1 MPAGDTR
8 VLFEDR
14 EILVLHRPGP
24 SDHTLVTFADLTFRP
39 AGDRFW
45 GRDAAEK
52 LGCDAIGFVAK
63 RENWYPV
70 VSVRAAAP
78 LVRAALKP
86 RSIAYGYSMGAYAA
100 LKHGAFL
107 GVTGALA
114 VAPQASI
121 SPADVPSDARFHRFH
136 RPGLHAEMRI
146 AAEDLPPFAA
156 VLADPYDPTDWPH
169 AAMLAAAGPVHLLRA
184 PLAGHAAIW
193 LLAGADALAEILE
206 PALAGDIAAMRRVL
220 KARRAQ
226 SGHWFRMMGRA
237 AYRHGHARLAGTL
250 WDRAAALGVPAPVI
264 GAERIEAMADR
275 AQRLVETGRKPEAA
289 ATCRALLEQ
298 SPAAAVAVGRAAHM
312 LLAAAAPAEAE
323 AAFRH
328 ARRLG
333 AATDLEIGLSLAL
346 AAQGRTAEALE
357 VARTAHAAR
366 PADVDLASHYGHLLI
381 AAGRAHRQDAE
392 RVFRAVLARQ
402 AGCGMALHGLAVVLA
417 DRGDKVQAKAMAQR
431 AVTRLPGHADSLAL
445 LGRLVLADGE
455 AARAERLF
463 RRLQRGFPGRADA
476 WLGLADALDAQG
488 RRMDAIGALRRGLAL
503 MPGEATIA
511 QRLRALTRPPG
522 LRARV
527 KAGLRSLLGR
537 VRPGQ

>member
-1 MPAGDTR
+1 MPGADTR

-39 AGDRFW
+39 AGDHFW
-45 GRDAAEK
+45 GREAAEK
-52 LGCDAIGFVAK
+52 LGRDAIGFVAK

-70 VSVRAAAP
+70 GSVRAAAP

-100 LKHGAFL
+100 LKHGALL
-107 GVTGALA
+107 GVSGALA

-121 SPADVPSDARFHRFH
+121 SPAEVPSDDRFHRFH

-146 AAEDLPPFAA
+146 VAEDLAPFAA

-169 AAMLAAAGPVHLLRA
+169 AAMVAAAGPVHLLRA

-193 LLAGADALAEILE
+193 LLAGSDALAEILE
-206 PALAGDIAAMRRVL
+206 PALAGDIAAMRALL
-220 KARRAQ
+220 KGRRAQ

-237 AYRHGHARLAGTL
+237 ALRHGHARLAATL
-250 WDRAAALGVPAPVI
+250 WDRAAALRVPAPVLA
-264 GAERIEAMADR
+264 AERVEAMADR
-275 AQRLVETGRKPEAA
+275 AQRLVEAGRKPEAA
-289 ATCRALLEQ
+289 TICRALLDEA
-298 SPAAAVAVGRAAHM
+298 PGAAVAVARAAHV
-312 LLAAAAPAEAE
+312 LLAAAPPAEAE

-328 ARRLG
+328 ARKLG
-333 AATDLEIGLSLAL
+333 AAPDLEIGLSLAL
-346 AAQGRTAEALE
+346 AAQDRMAEALD
-357 VARTAHAAR
+357 VAHAAYSAR
-366 PADVDLASHYGHLLI
+366 PADADLASHYGHLLI

-392 RVFRAVLARQ
+392 RVFRAVLVRQ
-402 AGCGMALHGLAVVLA
+402 AGCGMALYGLAVVLA
-417 DRGDKVQAKAMAQR
+417 DRGETAQATAVAQR
-431 AVTRLPGHADSLAL
+431 AATRLPGHADSLAL
-445 LGRLVLADGE
+445 LARLLLSGGE

-476 WLGLADALDAQG
+476 WLGLADALEAQG
-488 RRMDAIGALRRGLAL
+488 RRTDALGALRRGSAL
-503 MPGEATIA
+503 MPGEAAIA
-511 QRLRALTRPPG
+511 ARLRALTRPAG

-527 KAGLRSLLGR
+527 RAGLRSLFGR
-537 VRPGQ
+537 VLPGQ